1 MLTDSKI
8 RSAKPLTK
16 SYKLTDSQGL
26 YLVVSTSGAKLW
38 YFRYR
43 LDGKESRL
51 AFGPYPQ
58 TTLAEAREKRD
69 AARKLLASGISPF
82 QLRKT
87 HNTAV
92 DESRTF
98 QHAAT
103 AWHTSSLKLW
113 SEAHAEK
120 ILTCLKRYVFPTI
133 GAMDIAQVET
143 RHLAQLVKAI
153 DDKGVHDVAG
163 RVRQHLTKI
172 MRHAVQQ
179 GTIKYNPAYDLEGVV
194 TPVVTQHH
202 PALPL
207 KRLPELLEK
216 MSNYKGR
223 ELTRLALEL
232 NLHVFLRSSELR
244 LARWDEFNLKAH
256 IWTVPAQREAVKGVR
271 FSERGA
277 KMKDEH
283 LVPLS
288 RQAVALL
295 QQIKLL
301 TGDSVFVFPSVRSL
315 DKPMSENTINKALRV
330 IGYDTKTEVCGHGF
344 RTMAC
349 SALNES
355 GCWSKDAIE
364 RQMSHKERNGVRAA
378 YVHKAEHLEA
388 RIEMMQWWSDYLDV
402 CRDTYEPPYV
412 WSQQGKLIGC
422 CKGQLKL
429 RNN

>member
-26 YLVVSTSGAKLW
+26 YLTVSASGAKLW

-43 LDGKESRL
+43 LGGKESRL

-69 AARKLLASGISPF
+69 AARKLLASGRCPAMI
-82 QLRKT
+82 RKT
-87 HNTAV
+87 DNAAV

-98 QHAAT
+98 QYVAMT
-103 AWHTSSLKLW
+103 WHTSSLRLW
-113 SEAHAEK
+113 SDAHADK

-143 RHLAQLVKAI
+143 RHLTQLVKAI
-153 DDKGVHDVAG
+153 DDKGVHDLAG

-179 GTIKYNPAYDLEGVV
+179 GVIKYNPAYDLDGVV

-207 KRLPELLEK
+207 KRLPELLEQID
-216 MSNYKGR
+216 SYKGR
-223 ELTRLALEL
+223 VLTRLALEL

-256 IWTVPAQREAVKGVR
+256 IWTVPAKRKAVKGVR
-271 FSERGA
+271 FSERGT

-288 RQAVALL
+288 RQAIALL
-295 QQIKLL
+295 KQIKEI
-301 TGDSVFVFPSVRSL
+301 TGESVFVFTGAHSM

-355 GCWSKDAIE
+355 GRWSKDAIE

-388 RIEMMQWWSDYLDV
+388 RTEMMPWWSDYLDINRESYV
-402 CRDTYEPPYV
+402 APYIYARKNKFDSV
-412 WSQQGKLIGC
+412 A
-422 CKGQLKL
+422 
-429 RNN
+429 R

>member
-8 RSAKPLTK
+8 RSAKSLTK

-26 YLVVSTSGAKLW
+26 YLTVSGSGSKLW

-43 LDGKESRL
+43 LAGKESRL

-58 TTLAEAREKRD
+58 ITLAEAREKRD
-69 AARKLLASGISPF
+69 AARKLLASGISPS
-82 QLRKT
+82 QLHKA

-98 QHAAT
+98 RHTAM

-113 SEAHAEK
+113 SEAHAGK
-120 ILTCLKRYVFPTI
+120 ILTCLKRYVFPVI
-133 GAMDIAQVET
+133 GAMDIAEIET

-153 DDKGVHDVAG
+153 DDKGVYDVAG

-179 GTIKYNPAYDLEGVV
+179 GVIKYNPAYDLEGVV
-194 TPVVTQHH
+194 TPLVTRHH

-207 KRLPELLEK
+207 NRLPELLEK
-216 MSNYKGR
+216 MDDYKGR
-223 ELTRLALEL
+223 ELTRLALDL
-232 NLHVFLRSSELR
+232 SLHVFLRSSELR

-256 IWTVPAQREAVKGVR
+256 IWTVPAKREAVKGVR

-288 RQAVALL
+288 QQAVALL
-295 QQIKLL
+295 KQIQAIS
-301 TGDSVFVFPSVRSL
+301 GESVFVFPGAHTL
-315 DKPMSENTINKALRV
+315 NKPMSENTINKALRV
-330 IGYDTKTEVCGHGF
+330 MGYDTKTEVCGHGF

-355 GCWSKDAIE
+355 GRWSKDAIE

-388 RIEMMQWWSDYLDV
+388 RIEMMQWWSDYLDT
-402 CRDTYEPPYV
+402 CREKYV
-412 WSQQGKLIGC
+412 PSYIYARQHKVSAGS
-422 CKGQLKL
+422 
-429 RNN
+429 

>member
-8 RSAKPLTK
+8 RSAKSLTK

-26 YLVVSTSGAKLW
+26 YLTVSGSGAKLW

-43 LDGKESRL
+43 LAGKESRL

-69 AARKLLASGISPF
+69 AARKLLASGISPS
-82 QLRKT
+82 QLHKAR
-87 HNTAV
+87 NTAV

-98 QHAAT
+98 RHTAI
-103 AWHTSSLKLW
+103 AWHTSNLKLW
-113 SEAHAEK
+113 SEAHAGK
-120 ILTCLKRYVFPTI
+120 MLTCLKHYVFPVI
-133 GAMDIAQVET
+133 GAMDIAEIET

-163 RVRQHLTKI
+163 RVRQNLTKI
-172 MRHAVQQ
+172 MRYGVQQ
-179 GTIKYNPAYDLEGVV
+179 GVIKYNPAYDLEGVV
-194 TPVVTQHH
+194 TPVVTRHH

-207 KRLPELLEK
+207 NRLPELLEK
-216 MSNYKGR
+216 MDDYKGR
-223 ELTRLALEL
+223 ELIRLALEL
-232 NLHVFLRSSELR
+232 SLHVFLRSSELR

-256 IWTVPAQREAVKGVR
+256 IWTVPAKREAVKGVR

-288 RQAVALL
+288 QQAVALL
-295 QQIKLL
+295 KQIQAIS
-301 TGDSVFVFPSVRSL
+301 GESAFVFPGAHTL
-315 DKPMSENTINKALRV
+315 NKPMSENTINKALRV
-330 IGYDTKTEVCGHGF
+330 MGYDTKTEVCGHGF

-355 GCWSKDAIE
+355 GRWSKDAIE

-388 RIEMMQWWSDYLDV
+388 RIEMMQWWSDYLDT
-402 CRDTYEPPYV
+402 CRERYV
-412 WSQQGKLIGC
+412 PSYIYARQHKVSAGS
-422 CKGQLKL
+422 
-429 RNN
+429 

>member
-1 MLTDSKI
+1 MALTDSKI
-8 RSAKPLTK
+8 RAAKPFAK

-26 YLVVSTSGAKLW
+26 YLTVSTSGSKLW
-38 YFRYR
+38 YFRYFFG
-43 LDGKESRL
+43 GKESRL

-58 TTLAEAREKRD
+58 ITLAEAREKRD
-69 AARKLLASGISPF
+69 AARKLLASRVNPS
-82 QLRKT
+82 QLRKSET
-87 HNTAV
+87 V
-92 DESRTF
+92 DASRTF
-98 QHAAT
+98 QFIAT
-103 AWHTSSLKLW
+103 AWHTSCLKLW
-113 SEAHAEK
+113 SENHADK
-120 ILTCLKRYVFPTI
+120 ILTCLKRYVFPDI
-133 GAMDIAQVET
+133 GAMDIAKIET

-179 GTIKYNPAYDLEGVV
+179 GIIKYNPAFDLDGVV

-216 MSNYKGR
+216 MDGYKGR

-256 IWTVPAQREAVKGVR
+256 IWTVPAKREAVKGVR

-288 RQAVALL
+288 AQAVELL
-295 QQIKLL
+295 KRIKSI
-301 TGDSVFVFPSVRSL
+301 TGESVFVFPGAHSL
-315 DKPMSENTINKALRV
+315 EKPMSENTINKALRV
-330 IGYDTKTEVCGHGF
+330 IGYDTQAEVCGHGF

-355 GCWSKDAIE
+355 GLWSKDAIE

-388 RIEMMQWWSDYLDV
+388 RMEMMQWWSDYLDV
-402 CRDTYEPPYV
+402 SREGYVAPYIYAR
-412 WSQQGKLIGC
+412 QHKAA
-422 CKGQLKL
+422 
-429 RNN
+429 

>member
-8 RSAKPLTK
+8 RSAKSLTK

-26 YLVVSTSGAKLW
+26 YLTVSGSGSKLW

-43 LDGKESRL
+43 LAGKESRL

-58 TTLAEAREKRD
+58 ITLAEAREKRD
-69 AARKLLASGISPF
+69 AARKLLASGISPS
-82 QLRKT
+82 QLHKA

-98 QHAAT
+98 RHTAM

-113 SEAHAEK
+113 SEAHAGK
-120 ILTCLKRYVFPTI
+120 ILTCLKRYVFPVI
-133 GAMDIAQVET
+133 GAMDIAEIET

-179 GTIKYNPAYDLEGVV
+179 GVIKYNPAYDLEGVV
-194 TPVVTQHH
+194 TPLVTRHH

-207 KRLPELLEK
+207 NRLPELLEK
-216 MSNYKGR
+216 MDDYKGR
-223 ELTRLALEL
+223 ELTRLALDL
-232 NLHVFLRSSELR
+232 SLHVFLRSSELR

-256 IWTVPAQREAVKGVR
+256 IWTVPAKREAVKGVR

-288 RQAVALL
+288 QQAVALL
-295 QQIKLL
+295 KQIQAIS
-301 TGDSVFVFPSVRSL
+301 GESVFVFPGAHTL
-315 DKPMSENTINKALRV
+315 NKPTSENTINKALRV
-330 IGYDTKTEVCGHGF
+330 MGYDTKTEVCGHGF

-355 GCWSKDAIE
+355 GRWSKDAIE

-388 RIEMMQWWSDYLDV
+388 RIEMMQWWSDYLDT
-402 CRDTYEPPYV
+402 CREKYV
-412 WSQQGKLIGC
+412 PSYIYARQHKVSAGS
-422 CKGQLKL
+422 
-429 RNN
+429 

>member
-8 RSAKPLTK
+8 RSAKNLEK
-16 SYKLTDSQGL
+16 SYKLTDALGL
-26 YLVVSTSGAKLW
+26 YLTISTHGAKRW
-38 YFRYR
+38 YFRYTFER
-43 LDGKESRL
+43 KENRL
-51 AFGPYPQ
+51 ALGAYPLVS
-58 TTLAEAREKRD
+58 LAAAREKRD
-69 AARKLLASGISPF
+69 AARKLLASGVCPS
-82 QLRKT
+82 LSRK
-87 HNTAV
+87 AEKSSV

-98 QHAAT
+98 RYIAT
-103 AWHTSSLKLW
+103 DWHSSSRKLW
-113 SEAHAEK
+113 SDTHADK
-120 ILTCLKRYVFPTI
+120 ILTCLRRYVFPAI
-133 GAMDIAQVET
+133 GAMDIAQIET
-143 RHLAQLVKAI
+143 RHLAQLVKTI

-179 GTIKYNPAYDLEGVV
+179 GVIKYNPAYDLDGVV

-207 KRLPELLEK
+207 KRLPELLVK
-216 MSNYKGR
+216 IDGYQGR
-223 ELTRLALEL
+223 MLTRLALEL
-232 NLHVFLRSSELR
+232 NLHVFLRASELR
-244 LARWDEFNLKAH
+244 LARWDEFNLKVH
-256 IWTVPAQREAVKGVR
+256 IWTVPPQREAVNGVR

-277 KMKDEH
+277 KMRDEH

-288 RQAVALL
+288 QQAVALL
-295 QQIKLL
+295 EQIRAIS
-301 TGDSVFVFPSVRSL
+301 GESVFVFPGAHTL
-315 DKPMSENTINKALRV
+315 NKPMSENTINKALRV

-355 GCWSKDAIE
+355 GRWSKDAIE

-402 CRDTYEPPYV
+402 NREGYVAPYV
-412 WSQQGKLIGC
+412 YARSNAGKH
-422 CKGQLKL
+422 
-429 RNN
+429 

>member
-8 RSAKPLTK
+8 RSAK

-26 YLVVSTSGAKLW
+26 YLMVSASGTKLW
-38 YFRYR
+38 YFHYR
-43 LDGKESRL
+43 LNGKESRL

-69 AARKLLASGISPF
+69 AVRKLLASGINPS
-82 QLRKT
+82 QLRKA
-87 HNTAV
+87 HNNTV

-98 QHAAT
+98 QYAAT
-103 AWHTSSLKLW
+103 TWHSSRLKLW
-113 SEAHAEK
+113 SETHADK

-133 GAMDIAQVET
+133 GAMDITQIET
-143 RHLAQLVKAI
+143 HHLAQLVKVI

-163 RVRQHLTKI
+163 RVRQHLKKI

-179 GTIKYNPAYDLEGVV
+179 GVIKYNPAYDLDGIV
-194 TPVVTQHH
+194 TPVVFQHH
-202 PALPL
+202 PALLL
-207 KRLPELLEK
+207 KHLPELLEK
-216 MSNYKGR
+216 ISNYKGR
-223 ELTRLALEL
+223 KLTRLALEL

-256 IWTVPAQREAVKGVR
+256 IWTVPAKRETVKGVR

-288 RQAVALL
+288 RQVASLL
-295 QQIKLL
+295 EQIKEI
-301 TGDSVFVFPSVRSL
+301 TGESMFVFAGAHSM

-330 IGYDTKTEVCGHGF
+330 IGYNTKTDVCGHGF

-355 GCWSKDAIE
+355 GLWSKDAIE

-378 YVHKAEHLEA
+378 YVYKAEHLEA
-388 RIEMMQWWSDYLDV
+388 RIEMMQWWSDYLDAS
-402 CRDTYEPPYV
+402 RIEYIAPYIYARQYK
-412 WSQQGKLIGC
+412 SIGAA
-422 CKGQLKL
+422 
-429 RNN
+429 

>member
-1 MLTDSKI
+1 MALNDSKI
-8 RSAKPLTK
+8 RAAKSLDK

-26 YLVVSTSGAKLW
+26 YLTVSTSGAKLW

-43 LDGKESRL
+43 FDGKENRL
-51 AFGPYPQ
+51 AFGAYPLV
-58 TTLAEAREKRD
+58 TLAEAREKRD
-69 AARKLLASGISPF
+69 AARKLLVSGVCPS

-87 HNTAV
+87 NNASV

-98 QHAAT
+98 KFIAT
-103 AWHTSSLKLW
+103 AWHTSCLKLW
-113 SEAHAEK
+113 SEDHAGK
-120 ILTCLKRYVFPTI
+120 ILTCLKRYVFPDI
-133 GAMDIAQVET
+133 GAMDITKIET

-153 DDKGVHDVAG
+153 DDKGIHDVAG

-179 GTIKYNPAYDLEGVV
+179 GVIKYNPAYDLDGVV

-216 MSNYKGR
+216 IESYKGR
-223 ELTRLALEL
+223 PLTRLALEL

-244 LARWDEFNLKAH
+244 LARWDEFNLKAR
-256 IWTVPAQREAVKGVR
+256 IWTVPAKREAVKNVR

-288 RQAVALL
+288 HQAVAMLE
-295 QQIKLL
+295 QIKEI
-301 TGDSVFVFPSVRSL
+301 TGESVFVFAGAHSM

-355 GCWSKDAIE
+355 ALWSKDAIE

-388 RIEMMQWWSDYLDV
+388 RMEMMQWWSDYLDMSREGYV
-402 CRDTYEPPYV
+402 APY
-412 WSQQGKLIGC
+412 IYA
-422 CKGQLKL
+422 
-429 RNN
+429 RRHA

>member
-1 MLTDSKI
+1 MALTDSKI
-8 RSAKPLTK
+8 RAAKPFAK

-26 YLVVSTSGAKLW
+26 YLTVSTSGSKLW
-38 YFRYR
+38 YFRYFFG
-43 LDGKESRL
+43 GKESRL

-58 TTLAEAREKRD
+58 IMLAEAREKRD
-69 AARKLLASGISPF
+69 AARKLLASRVNPS
-82 QLRKT
+82 QLRKSET
-87 HNTAV
+87 V
-92 DESRTF
+92 DASRTF
-98 QHAAT
+98 QFIAT
-103 AWHTSSLKLW
+103 AWHTSCLKLW
-113 SEAHAEK
+113 SENHADK
-120 ILTCLKRYVFPTI
+120 ILTCLKRYVFPDI
-133 GAMDIAQVET
+133 GAMDIAKIET

-179 GTIKYNPAYDLEGVV
+179 GIIKYNPAYDLDGVV

-216 MSNYKGR
+216 MDGYKGR

-256 IWTVPAQREAVKGVR
+256 IWTVPAKREAVKGVR

-288 RQAVALL
+288 AQAVELL
-295 QQIKLL
+295 KRIKAI
-301 TGDSVFVFPSVRSL
+301 TGESVFVFPGAHSL
-315 DKPMSENTINKALRV
+315 EKPMSENTINKALRV
-330 IGYDTKTEVCGHGF
+330 IGYDTKAEVCGHGF

-355 GCWSKDAIE
+355 GLWSKDAIE

-402 CRDTYEPPYV
+402 SREGYVAPYIYAR
-412 WSQQGKLIGC
+412 QHKAA
-422 CKGQLKL
+422 
-429 RNN
+429 